1 MAEILKKVIIKNK
14 NLPSLSFDDNSL
26 FYPVRYRVVS
36 EDKNRVSQWS
46 PTYKLVVLP
55 TSAAGLP
62 YDGAVSSKRF
72 SISISGSSP
81 VKIDANWSFKQD
93 SESPTNLE
101 KIFGNTQSF
110 DVWVRWNSVAS
121 PNTANWE
128 SWEFFS
134 TVNTTSFSTTKRTTS
149 TTNQIEIAVQIST
162 NTKVRDNRLTL
173 FVGKS
178 NV

>member
-1 MAEILKKVIIKNK
+1 MAEILKKAIIKNK
-14 NLPSLSFDDNSL
+14 NLPSVSFDDDSL
-26 FYPVRYRVVS
+26 FYPIRYRVVS

-46 PTYKLVVLP
+46 PTYKLAVP
-55 TSAAGLP
+55 STSVAGLP

-72 SISISGSSP
+72 SISTSGSSP
-81 VKIDANWSFKQD
+81 VKIDANWSFKQA
-93 SESPTNLE
+93 SESPTDLE
-101 KIFGNTQSF
+101 KVFSNTQSF
-110 DVWVRWNSVAS
+110 DIWVRWNSVAS

-134 TVNTTSFSTTKRTTS
+134 TVNTTSFSTTKRTTA
-149 TTNQIEIAVQIST
+149 TTNQIEIAVQIPT

-173 FVGKS
+173 FIGKS

>member
-14 NLPSLSFDDNSL
+14 NLPSLSFDDNAL
-26 FYPVRYRVVS
+26 FYPVRYRIIS

-46 PTYKLVVLP
+46 PTYKLQVQS

-62 YDGAVSSKRF
+62 YDGAVAPKRF
-72 SISISGSSP
+72 SISTSGSGP
-81 VKIDANWSFKQD
+81 VKIDANWSFKQE
-93 SESPTNLE
+93 SETPTNLE
-101 KIFGNTQSF
+101 KIFSNIQSF
-110 DVWVRWNSVAS
+110 DIWVRWNSVAS

-134 TVNTTSFSTTKRTTS
+134 TVNTTSFSTIKRTTA
-149 TTNQIEIAVQIST
+149 TTNQIQIAVQIPT
-162 NTKVRDNRLTL
+162 NTKVRDDRLTL
-173 FVGKS
+173 FIGKS

>member
-1 MAEILKKVIIKNK
+1 MSEILKKVIIKNK
-14 NLPSLSFDDNSL
+14 NLPSVSFDDNLL
-26 FYPVRYRVVS
+26 FYPVRYRIVS

-46 PTYKLVVLP
+46 PTYKLQVPP
-55 TSAAGLP
+55 TSQAGLP

-72 SISISGSSP
+72 NISTSGSSP
-81 VKIDANWSFKQD
+81 VKIDANWSFKQE

-101 KIFGNTQSF
+101 KIFSNTQSF

-128 SWEFFS
+128 NWEFFS
-134 TVNTTSFSTTKRTTS
+134 TVNTTSFSTTKRTTA
-149 TTNQIEIAVQIST
+149 TTNQIQIAIQIST
-162 NTKVRDNRLTL
+162 NTKVRDDRLTL
-173 FVGKS
+173 FIGKS